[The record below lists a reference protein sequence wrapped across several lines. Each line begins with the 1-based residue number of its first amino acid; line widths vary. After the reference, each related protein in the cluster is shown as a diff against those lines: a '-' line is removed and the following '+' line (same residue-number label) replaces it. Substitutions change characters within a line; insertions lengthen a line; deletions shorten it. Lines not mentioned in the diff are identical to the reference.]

1 MTVSVEICN
10 LALGDIRAPRIAD
23 IAEDSVEAGNCATFY
38 PHCLALLLDD
48 YDWQFL
54 KRTASLALYATNE
67 RATEWAYAYA
77 LPDDCGKALRLI
89 PGDTSAVDTTTTW
102 IDVDVPYRPAFWTS
116 FIIENG
122 VLYSNLSD
130 VTLEYA
136 SNAAD
141 ESVFPP
147 LFKEALRRLLGAN
160 LAVPIRD
167 SRELENDLLKMAE
180 AARQKAIAADMN
192 RAPRSEMLDDV
203 GHVRRG

>member
-23 IAEDSVEAGNCATFY
+23 IAEDSVEAGNCVTFY

-67 RATEWAYAYA
+67 RATEWTYAYA
-77 LPDDCGKALRLI
+77 LPADCGKALRLI
-89 PGDTSAVDTTTTW
+89 PSDISLVGADAPW
-102 IDVDVPYRPAFWTS
+102 GAVDVPYRPSFWTG
-116 FIIENG
+116 FIIENN
-122 VLYSNLSD
+122 VLYSNISD
-130 VTLEYA
+130 ATLEYA

-167 SRELENDLLKMAE
+167 SREMENDLLKMAE

-192 RAPRSEMLDDV
+192 RAPRNEMLDDV